1 MSNIGTLTSAKQGRH
16 KKRRQWQKRRT
27 PIRAARTT
35 KLRSLQ
41 RARQPGEQW
50 RHMPEVLLSDIDGTL
65 VDSNALHAEAWRRTF
80 EHFGI
85 QVGMDEAW
93 SQIGKGGD
101 KLIPVFVKESDRGR
115 LKKDIEDFRK
125 EVFHRDYMPRIV
137 SFTSSRDLFAR
148 VKQSGKKIV
157 LATSSDKED
166 VNTYKRIIGIED
178 LVDEVASA
186 SDAKESKPE
195 PDIFAVALK
204 KVGIT
209 ADRAVALG
217 DTPYDAQAAGKLGIR
232 VIGLTCGGWKRDD
245 LHDAGCIEV
254 YQDPADLL
262 LHYDGSLLG
271 KGQ

>member
-1 MSNIGTLTSAKQGRH
+1 MIEA
-16 KKRRQWQKRRT
+16 
-27 PIRAARTT
+27 
-35 KLRSLQ
+35 
-41 RARQPGEQW
+41 
-50 RHMPEVLLSDIDGTL
+50 LLSDIDGTL

-101 KLIPVFVKESDRGR
+101 KLIPVFVNESDRDR
-115 LKKDIEDFRK
+115 LQKQMEEFRK
-125 EVFHRDYMPRIV
+125 QVFHRDYMPRIV
-137 SFTSSRDLFAR
+137 SFPRSRELFER
-148 VKQSGKKIV
+148 VKQNGTRIV

-166 VNTYKRIIGIED
+166 VATYKRIINIED
-178 LVDEVASA
+178 LVDEEATA

-204 KVGIT
+204 KVGAP
-209 ADRAVALG
+209 ADRAIALG

-232 VIGLTCGGWKRDD
+232 TIGLTCGGWKRDD
-245 LHDAGCIEV
+245 LRDAGCLEI

-262 LHYDGSLLG
+262 LHFETSLLCNR
-271 KGQ
+271 K